1 MTQEEKDHPG
11 EWKDKHILNRF
22 QDEWYDAKYDAD
34 QEVRRFE
41 APDVQSDP
49 RNMASW
55 RQYHYEVAESDF
67 FQWMILVVIAIN
79 IVAIVVESIPE
90 VSSRWTFYAMIVD
103 RLCLGVFVFE
113 AGVNII
119 AYRSDYFKKL
129 GYWMDLIILLLSVV
143 EVLERLVISLD
154 NNPQLVD
161 RVFSVFR
168 VLRSMRLLRA
178 LSWVGKHGQN
188 AFKLASVLVS
198 LPPKSNLILASMIL
212 IFATLHIFTVIGVIV
227 YRESIPEYFGD
238 YSLAFVTMFRVM
250 LRAQWI
256 DIAYS
261 HDAKALPFLCFFVVF
276 GYYYIVMTLVAV
288 FTFALLTGGN
298 RYDKQLKAKK
308 SKERDKLIEAYLK
321 MRRETKVVWQEQKH
335 RQPCYETRHAKE
347 VLALLPIIEHVKM
360 VNLQT
365 KELIYDVAEQVKS
378 DTHQRDAQAG
388 QGTK

>member
-1 MTQEEKDHPG
+1 MAQEERDRPR
-11 EWKDKHILNRF
+11 EWQDKHFLNRF

-34 QEVRRFE
+34 QESRRFE
-41 APDVQSDP
+41 PPNVQEDP

-55 RQYHYEVAESDF
+55 RQYHYEVAESSMF
-67 FQWMILVVIAIN
+67 RGMILLVIILN
-79 IVAIVVESIPE
+79 VVAIIFESIPE
-90 VSSRWTFYAMIVD
+90 FSSRWTFYAMIVD

-119 AYRSDYFKKL
+119 AYKLDYFQNL
-129 GYWMDLIILLLSVV
+129 GYIIDFVILLASVV

-168 VLRSMRLLRA
+168 VLRSMRLLRV
-178 LSWVGKHGQN
+178 LNWLGKHQYVGG
-188 AFKLASVLVS
+188 LGSVLVS
-198 LPPKSNLILASMIL
+198 LPPKSNLIIASMLL
-212 IFATLHIFTVIGVIV
+212 IFAILHIFTVIGVVV

-238 YSLAFVTMFRVM
+238 YNLAFVTMFRVM
-250 LRAQWI
+250 LRSQWI

-261 HDAKALPFLCFFVVF
+261 HDSKALPFLCFFVVF
-276 GYYYIVMTLVAV
+276 AYYYIVMTLVAV

-298 RYDKQLKAKK
+298 RYDKQRKAEKN
-308 SKERDKLIEAYLK
+308 KERDKLIEAYLK

-335 RQPCYETRHAKE
+335 RQLCYETRHAKE

-365 KELIYDVAEQVKS
+365 KDLIHDLDELDKS
-378 DTHQRDAQAG
+378 CPAQEG